1 MPSLHGT
8 SDIGT
13 RWVPFRGRQQSYK
26 RIGPALR
33 ECLDSCLFPNNV
45 EVVTAVRD
53 LVDKLESSDTN
64 FLDWVSLLMRRPK
77 HAVFKQN
84 RPKLTS
90 KGPIQLSAHLPTRP
104 ARKVFFF
111 ALPTPRSLACF
122 CCPMHNPRKF
132 CPSAASARRARVG
145 EVPWL
150 SVQSLDLDSAKAR
163 KRRTRLYLSK
173 TMRI

>member
-77 HAVFKQN
+77 QAVFKQN

-111 ALPTPRSLACF
+111 CLADREVFGMFLLPHAQPQEVLPLSGLVSAS
-122 CCPMHNPRKF
+122 RKGWRGAVTF
-132 CPSAASARRARVG
+132 GAES
-145 EVPWL
+145 
-150 SVQSLDLDSAKAR
+150 
-163 KRRTRLYLSK
+163 
-173 TMRI
+173 